1 MPEITPTRNFRLYGR
16 HRIPRSHRRVMLV
29 LLTGAGRLSGYP
41 ICRAAMTGPGTV
53 YLVLE
58 RMEKRGWVA
67 GEWETPDPL
76 PGDRPRRRFYRL
88 TPEGRSAVMELLGLE
103 EAGA

>member
-53 YLVLE
+53 YPVLE
-58 RMEKRGWVA
+58 RMEKRGWVV
-67 GEWETPDPL
+67 GEWEERSD
-76 PGDRPRRRFYRL
+76 GHPRRRFYRL
-88 TPEGRSAVMELLGLE
+88 TPAGRNNILELLGLE
-103 EAGA
+103 EESGG